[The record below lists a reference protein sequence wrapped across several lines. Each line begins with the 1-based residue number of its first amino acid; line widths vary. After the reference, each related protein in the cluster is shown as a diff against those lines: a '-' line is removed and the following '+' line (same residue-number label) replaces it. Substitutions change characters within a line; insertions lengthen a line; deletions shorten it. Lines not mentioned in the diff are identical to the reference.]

1 MRRSARL
8 PAGGDRANFA
18 PQYFPSRAPLVPYW
32 GAHNSHGEGSDGK
45 DLKRLCLFCSS
56 ASLGDRVARIVARFF
71 FAKSVGDG
79 AHEPRGTAPV
89 SPHYV
94 FGRTQDISL
103 QKARNNI
110 SLLEPTV
117 AQSGAGRRRHSPHW
131 GRGGD
136 PAVLTRAVAIDFVLL
151 KPWSLPIQKIL
162 IAFQWRLYKLAS
174 WLTT

>member
-1 MRRSARL
+1 M
-8 PAGGDRANFA
+8 
-18 PQYFPSRAPLVPYW
+18 PYL
-32 GAHNSHGEGSDGK
+32 GTYNSHGEGSVGK

-89 SPHYV
+89 SPPYV

-110 SLLEPTV
+110 SLPEPTIV
-117 AQSGAGRRRHSPHW
+117 QFGAAHKTFRRI
-131 GRGGD
+131 GAE
-136 PAVLTRAVAIDFVLL
+136 AVILAALTRAIAIDFVLL

-162 IAFQWRLYKLAS
+162 IAFQWRLYELS
-174 WLTT
+174 IWLTH